1 MHNLTTQERKAL
13 LADINHS
20 LLTGGLT
27 LGQAARRIRTEL
39 YQMSQTQYAAFIGL
53 PAKTLRNTLLNTDPK
68 LSGLSKVFRP
78 AVMNII
84 AQVKSSKV
92 MK

>member
-39 YQMSQTQYAAFIGL
+39 YQMSQTQYAVFIGIS
-53 PAKTLRNTLLNTDPK
+53 AKTLWDLQKGNTDPN
-68 LSGLSKVFRP
+68 LSVLR
-78 AVMNII
+78 
-84 AQVKSSKV
+84 
-92 MK
+92 